1 MRGPYV
7 KVSYQPDS
15 TPATPYSV
23 DVVSNRQTTARQ
35 LRRDY
40 AAVDRYVRSE
50 NLDHLP
56 VR

>member
-7 KVSYQPDS
+7 KVSYQPDA

-23 DVVSNRQTTARQ
+23 EVVSNRVTAGRR
-35 LRRDY
+35 LCRDY
-40 AAVDRYVRSE
+40 AAVDGYIRSG

>member
-7 KVSYQPDS
+7 KVSYQPEA
-15 TPATPYSV
+15 TPAMPYSV
-23 DVVSNRQTTARQ
+23 EVVSNRRTAGRH
-35 LRRDY
+35 LCRDY
-40 AAVDRYVRSE
+40 AAVDRYIRRE

>member
-1 MRGPYV
+1 M
-7 KVSYQPDS
+7 KVSYQPEA

-23 DVVSNRQTTARQ
+23 EVVSNRRTAGRH
-35 LRRDY
+35 LCRDY
-40 AAVDRYVRSE
+40 AAVDRYIRRE

>member
-7 KVSYQPDS
+7 KVSYQPDV

-23 DVVSNRQTTARQ
+23 EVVSNQQVTGRC
-35 LRRDY
+35 LCRDS
-40 AAVDRYVRSE
+40 AAVDRYIRRE

-56 VR
+56 IR

>member
-35 LRRDY
+35 LCRDY

>member
-7 KVSYQPDS
+7 KVSYQPEA

-23 DVVSNRQTTARQ
+23 EVVSNRQTTGRR
-35 LRRDY
+35 LCRDY
-40 AAVDRYVRSE
+40 AAVDRYIRRE

-56 VR
+56 IR

>member
-15 TPATPYSV
+15 TPAPPYSV
-23 DVVSNRQTTARQ
+23 EVVSNRQTTARQ
-35 LRRDY
+35 LCRDY